1 MQFRLNVIFGSKAYQ
16 VPRTVICMKLRYN
29 VRLYPSAS
37 QRGSL
42 ARAFGCA
49 RVVWND
55 ALRLRR
61 DANAQGL
68 PRPTAAELSKRVIT
82 EAKKTSE
89 RKWLGEVSA
98 VVLQQALR
106 DLETAYSNF
115 FASRNGTRRGPKMG
129 PPKAK
134 KKATRQ
140 SIRLTANARWS
151 ITNSGKLRLPKI
163 GDIEVRWSRELPAR
177 PSSVAIIKDPC
188 GRYFASFVVEVDD
201 KLLPELDVEETD
213 TGIDLGLACYAVLRG
228 RKIASPKFFRRQ
240 ERKLRRAQ
248 RAVSRKQKGSNNRRK
263 AKQAVAKIHARIAD
277 QRRDFIEQETTRIV
291 RESQAVYVE
300 DLNVKG
306 MAARGCRL
314 GKSVLDQS
322 FGRFVRT
329 LEAKCAR
336 YGRTFVRIDRWFPS
350 TQLCSRAECG
360 RLTGPKGRGQL
371 DVRVWTCTECGT
383 RHDRDENAEA
393 NLRAAGRKRAAEMRH
408 EAERQNACGE
418 HVRPRTSRQRSVK
431 QEPTRSLAAARGGAG
446 GSHPRSRG

>member
-1 MQFRLNVIFGSKAYQ
+1 
-16 VPRTVICMKLRYN
+16 MKLRYN
-29 VRLYPSAS
+29 VRMYPSAS
-37 QRGSL
+37 QQGSL

-61 DANAQGL
+61 DAYAQGM

-89 RKWLGEVSA
+89 RTWLGEVSA
-98 VVLQQALR
+98 VVLQQSLR

-115 FASRNGTRRGPKMG
+115 FSSKNGTRKGPKMG
-129 PPKAK
+129 PPKVKRKTA
-134 KKATRQ
+134 RQ
-140 SIRLTANARWS
+140 AIRFTGNARWS
-151 ITNSGKLRLPKI
+151 ITKGGKLRLPKI
-163 GDIEVRWSRELPAR
+163 GDIEVRWSRELPPR
-177 PSSVAIIKDPC
+177 PSSVTIIKDAS
-188 GRYFASFVVEVDD
+188 GRYFASFVVEVGD
-201 KLLPELDVEETD
+201 KPLPELDVEETD

-248 RAVSRKQKGSNNRRK
+248 RAVSRKQTGSNNRRK

-277 QRRDFIEQETTRIV
+277 QRRDFIEKETNRIV

-306 MAARGCRL
+306 MATRGGRL
-314 GKSVLDQS
+314 GKGVLDQS
-322 FGRFVRT
+322 LGRFART
-329 LEAKCAR
+329 LEAKCIR

-350 TQLCSRAECG
+350 TQLCSHEGCG
-360 RLTGPKGRGQL
+360 SLTGPKGRERL
-371 DVRVWTCTECGT
+371 NVRVWTCAECGT
-383 RHDRDENAEA
+383 QHDRDENAEA
-393 NLRAAGRKRAAEMRH
+393 NLRAAGRKRVAEMRH

-418 HVRPRTSRQRSVK
+418 HVRPRKTGQRSVK
-431 QEPTRSLAAARGGAG
+431 QEPTRSLVAARGGTG
-446 GSHPRSRG
+446 GNRPHSRG